1 MRFEVIGMQF
11 DKPGQQQVASQID
24 AAFRRV
30 ALAEFGNRAAG
41 DGEPAALDYSIG
53 EHNPGIR

>member
-1 MRFEVIGMQF
+1 MQF